1 MRTLALIMH
10 LIPLTFLPV
19 LIFPVVLLHSPDI
32 LQNCPPVVVCLLSVA
47 FGNGSNNIRITVMAA
62 VHASLLAKDINNNIL
77 AALPVEKMST
87 QALYNQRSVVQS
99 GLISDLEEEV
109 QHLIRFVALDGRTKP
124 GGPLRCFPG
133 VIPVFTQFCLVVGFQ
148 VFLS

>member
-1 MRTLALIMH
+1 
-10 LIPLTFLPV
+10 
-19 LIFPVVLLHSPDI
+19 
-32 LQNCPPVVVCLLSVA
+32 
-47 FGNGSNNIRITVMAA
+47 MAA

-109 QHLIRFVALDGRTKP
+109 QHLIRFVALDGRARC
-124 GGPLRCFPG
+124 GASQVSSLYLR
-133 VIPVFTQFCLVVGFQ
+133 
-148 VFLS
+148 SSAW

>member
-1 MRTLALIMH
+1 
-10 LIPLTFLPV
+10 
-19 LIFPVVLLHSPDI
+19 
-32 LQNCPPVVVCLLSVA
+32 
-47 FGNGSNNIRITVMAA
+47 MAA

-124 GGPLRCFPG
+124 GGPLRCFLG

-148 VFLS
+148 VFLCIPVVPEKVFPCPFDD

>member
-62 VHASLLAKDINNNIL
+62 VHASLLAKDINYS
-77 AALPVEKMST
+77 AAK
-87 QALYNQRSVVQS
+87 
-99 GLISDLEEEV
+99 
-109 QHLIRFVALDGRTKP
+109 HLIPICISFDTDKK
-124 GGPLRCFPG
+124 
-133 VIPVFTQFCLVVGFQ
+133 
-148 VFLS
+148 

>member
-1 MRTLALIMH
+1 
-10 LIPLTFLPV
+10 
-19 LIFPVVLLHSPDI
+19 
-32 LQNCPPVVVCLLSVA
+32 
-47 FGNGSNNIRITVMAA
+47 MAA

-109 QHLIRFVALDGRTKP
+109 QHLIRFVALDAALSLAARCGASQVSSLY
-124 GGPLRCFPG
+124 LR
-133 VIPVFTQFCLVVGFQ
+133 
-148 VFLS
+148 SSAW